1 MVRVATRKMG
11 YFRLRVEDTPIRI
24 HEESVNPFQNEIVN
38 IPLICPSIPWPRET
52 HFNHTAN
59 I

>member
-24 HEESVNPFQNEIVN
+24 HEESVNPFENEIVN
-38 IPLICPSIPWPRET
+38 IPLICSSIPWPRET
-52 HFNHTAN
+52 HINHTAN